1 MSPHDTPS
9 PTAAAPARRL
19 RPGLLVA
26 LLAVAGLTLWSLSLP
41 GDEGDDGPAARPTA
55 ATRPADAL
63 SARPASS
70 GAASRQAGA
79 TDGWAN
85 GPVKRTSIGSSI
97 GSSSGLKGNARG
109 ERPSAA
115 AVAELQAGVRRDTA
129 RWSARADWPSLG
141 DAARAAWGP
150 PPPPPPPPAAARA
163 DEPPPPPVAPPFPYQ
178 LVGRWEEPGA
188 ALAGADA
195 PAARERPPAPAPAG
209 AAPRPSAATTIKAVI
224 AGPQA
229 TWVLAAGEVI
239 DGQWRIDRVGPRGLE
254 LTYLPLQLPQTVAMK
269 TP

>member
-9 PTAAAPARRL
+9 PNTGAPARRL

-26 LLAVAGLTLWSLSLP
+26 LLAVAALTLWSLSLP
-41 GDEGDDGPAARPTA
+41 GDEGDDGQAARPTA
-55 ATRPADAL
+55 HTRPADAQ
-63 SARPASS
+63 SARTAPS
-70 GAASRQAGA
+70 GAASREAGP
-79 TDGWAN
+79 TDGWARD
-85 GPVKRTSIGSSI
+85 PRSRSSI
-97 GSSSGLKGNARG
+97 GSRGNAHG
-109 ERPSAA
+109 ERLSAG

-129 RWSARADWPSLG
+129 RWSARADWPALG

-150 PPPPPPPPAAARA
+150 PPPPPLPAATRA
-163 DEPPPPPVAPPFPYQ
+163 QEPPPPPVAPPFPYQ

-188 ALAGADA
+188 ALASADG
-195 PAARERPPAPAPAG
+195 PAARERPPAPAG
-209 AAPRPSAATTIKAVI
+209 AAPRPSAAMTIKAVI

-229 TWVLAAGEVI
+229 TWVLGAGEVI
-239 DGQWRIDRVGPRGLE
+239 DGQWRIERVGPRSLE